1 MKKINLKNKFVLRGT
16 FLFLLFVGSLFP
28 PLTMNNY
35 SAKVYYPSL
44 EADSDLLIDANS
56 GVIFLENNIEEEREL
71 GTLSAL
77 PVIYLAMQKLKDNNL
92 DMKKTEITISEK
104 AASLKAGNPEEV
116 SGVYFTG
123 GSKVSFYDL
132 LSLSLNIADSGATL
146 ALGEWTSGSEEKN
159 VNQINDLASN
169 LGMTNTNFTNSTGLR
184 NKIYSDYKNG
194 SIADDASN
202 RSSCRDIGT
211 LSQKLILDYPEIIKI
226 SEKGEFNYAGN
237 IYYNRNQLTSGRLN
251 EYTGVKGLSLGYADS
266 SENLL
271 GYYEHKDHKYISL
284 VIGNSKIEEQELVGE
299 TISIY
304 DWINEQEANFVTLS
318 EKNKVFYTDELL
330 DAGEKKLELYP
341 ANDIFTLKDTNL
353 SLNLI
358 EKEYNKKYINE
369 NGKILK
375 TIPKGEVVLTLIFN
389 VDENVMN
396 FNTVRS
402 SGEFRVD
409 LVAENDINRSN
420 FIQKIP
426 DALENVFWS
435 LYNKMF

>member
-1 MKKINLKNKFVLRGT
+1 MEKINQKSKFVLRGT
-16 FLFLLFVGSLFP
+16 FLFLLFVGGLFY
-28 PLTMNNY
+28 PLGVNNY
-35 SAKVYYPSL
+35 SARVYYPSL
-44 EADSDLLIDANS
+44 EVNSDLLIDANS
-56 GVIFLENNIEEEREL
+56 GVIFLENNIEEEREI

-77 PVIYLAMQKLKDNNL
+77 PVIYLAMQKLRDNDL
-92 DMKKTEITISEK
+92 DMEKTEITISEK
-104 AASLKAGNPEEV
+104 AASLKVDNPEEV
-116 SGVYFTG
+116 SGVYFNV

-132 LSLSLNIADSGATL
+132 LSLSLNVADSGATL

-159 VNQINDLASN
+159 VSQINNLASD
-169 LGMTNTNFTNSTGLR
+169 LGMTNTRFVNSTGLR
-184 NKIYSDYKNG
+184 NKIYSDYKNEG
-194 SIADDASN
+194 VDDDASN
-202 RSSCRDIGT
+202 RSSCRDMGT

-226 SEKGEFNYAGN
+226 SEKGEFDYAGN
-237 IYYNRNQLTSGRLN
+237 VYYNRNQLTSGRLN
-251 EYTGVKGLSLGYADS
+251 EYTGVKGLSLGYASS
-266 SENLL
+266 SESLL

-284 VIGNSKIEEQELVGE
+284 VMGNSKTEEQELVGE

-318 EKNKVFYTDELL
+318 EKDKVFYTDELL
-330 DAGEKKLELYP
+330 DAGEKNLELYP
-341 ANDIFTLKDTNL
+341 ANDIYTLKDTNL

-358 EKEYNKKYINE
+358 EKEYNKKYIDE

-375 TIPKGEVVLTLIFN
+375 TIPKGDIVLTLVFN
-389 VDENVMN
+389 VDEDVMN

-435 LYNKMF
+435 LYNRIF